1 MFLCVL
7 YEHFINLL
15 HKKLLN
21 TIQLS
26 PEIVSYFSLVS
37 DNETLIAQLNFTSSM
52 MAAVYY
58 NDEGKWVGD
67 GCEVSL
73 FYAHHMNSV
82 KTLKYRKV
90 NQDPDFSR
98 SWVIHH

>member
-1 MFLCVL
+1 
-7 YEHFINLL
+7 
-15 HKKLLN
+15 
-21 TIQLS
+21 
-26 PEIVSYFSLVS
+26 
-37 DNETLIAQLNFTSSM
+37 

-82 KTLKYRKV
+82 KTLKYRSGTVNSKSFIGKV
-90 NQDPDFSR
+90 LLRIKWKFELTYAL
-98 SWVIHH
+98 